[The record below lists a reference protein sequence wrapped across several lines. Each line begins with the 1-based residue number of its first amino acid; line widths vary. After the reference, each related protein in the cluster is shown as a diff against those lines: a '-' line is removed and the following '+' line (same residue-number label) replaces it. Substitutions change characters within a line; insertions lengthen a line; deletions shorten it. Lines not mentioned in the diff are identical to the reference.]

1 MMRMVRWS
9 MATVG
14 ALCLSCGG
22 SSPLTSPSAL
32 STVGSANTPV
42 NGATPVPSEAG
53 LPLLPPET
61 FVGAGDIAQCANGGT
76 PDATAKLL
84 DGIGGTVFAL
94 GDNAY
99 PSGRTEDYQTC
110 YERSWGRHKLRTR
123 PVAGNHEY
131 DSPSGTPYY
140 DYFGFNAGPPGVGYY
155 SYNLGNWHVIALN
168 SNLPVGGSSAQ
179 AAWLRNDLASNPT
192 RCTLA
197 YWHFPLF
204 SSSEHGNMDMMRDF
218 WRILYDAGADVVL
231 SAHDHVYERFAPQ
244 TPDGAADP
252 MRGIREFV
260 VGTGGA
266 PPYPFVNVKANSE
279 ARLST
284 LGVLKLSL
292 KATGYDW
299 TFVPVSGAGDSGSG
313 SCH

>member
-1 MMRMVRWS
+1 MGR
-9 MATVG
+9 
-14 ALCLSCGG
+14 
-22 SSPLTSPSAL
+22 SS
-32 STVGSANTPV
+32 G
-42 NGATPVPSEAG
+42 
-53 LPLLPPET
+53 
-61 FVGAGDIAQCANGGT
+61 
-76 PDATAKLL
+76 
-84 DGIGGTVFAL
+84 
-94 GDNAY
+94 
-99 PSGRTEDYQTC
+99 
-110 YERSWGRHKLRTR
+110 
-123 PVAGNHEY
+123 
-131 DSPSGTPYY
+131 
-140 DYFGFNAGPPGVGYY
+140 
-155 SYNLGNWHVIALN
+155 
-168 SNLPVGGSSAQ
+168 Q
-179 AAWLRNDLASNPT
+179 AAWLRNDLAANSA

-204 SSSEHGNMDMMRDF
+204 SSSKHGNIEMMRDF

-266 PPYPFVNVKANSE
+266 PPYPFVDVKENSE

-292 KATGYDW
+292 KAGGYDW
-299 TFVPVSGAGDSGSG
+299 TFIPVNGVGDSGSA